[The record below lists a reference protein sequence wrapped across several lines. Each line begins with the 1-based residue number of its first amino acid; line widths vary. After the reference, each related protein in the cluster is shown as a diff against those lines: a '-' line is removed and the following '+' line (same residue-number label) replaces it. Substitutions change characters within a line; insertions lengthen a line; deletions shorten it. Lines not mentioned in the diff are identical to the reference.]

1 MPAMKKPNNSA
12 DNVLVNLLRKRIL
25 WILFGLALFG
35 TLLLIAM
42 PLGIEYGFKRYLLS
56 QGVEQAS
63 VKDVDFN
70 PFTRRLVVKN
80 LIVKKGAEQ
89 VLNVFE
95 AGFTL
100 SWSPFF
106 RKRFVLEKVD
116 LINSTITIEELADGR
131 WQIGGLLP
139 TASEDKSTAPSW
151 GFGLAELQIQNSRVK
166 LRSAQLTTELKIE
179 QAHLTRLRSWRPD
192 QNARLEFRG
201 QLNDGK
207 LQFKGDFSPF
217 GSGTAVGGSVK
228 LSGLTLTP
236 FAQLIAADP
245 STLQGRLDAD
255 VTILGKISA
264 EQKFSYDQT
273 GRVVLHQI
281 RTRFGGLTVAD
292 EVITWDG
299 TVQVKLPAASDA
311 IQIVVA
317 GQLKGKGG
325 FVNPKP
331 DKFAFQHNG
340 LGWNGKFVLNH
351 NTETADLDF
360 DGALTIEKFKMATP
374 ELNLDEK
381 GLLWDGSVRIKIPN
395 SPDALIITTLGKME
409 GKGASLDSP
418 PANFKLQSSGLNW
431 NGEFAFTAK
440 KGTAGVKLDGDLS
453 LAKLEVATPDVLL
466 AEEDLGWSGDF
477 QLLLPEN
484 SAAQRVTTSGSLES
498 RRQRIV
504 LALKNLY
511 LANENL
517 SWKGRFN
524 CGLNDFT
531 AGLAAEGDLSLTDL
545 AITATPKKLKLLAS
559 KAVNFK
565 SIKADADTQFSVA
578 AAKITGLDLISQ
590 TDAPK
595 ESSLFSSS
603 EVQVDTIKIERLKK
617 VSIESVRIVA
627 AKGVLH
633 HKKDGRW
640 RYIEDLAA
648 FLADSRSSAQKKPS
662 PNKVAQKP
670 QPPAKKVDVQP
681 GIQIGSL
688 QIVGDSV
695 VHYEDET
702 VSPTFSTDVRLKEA
716 RVTDI
721 DSEKPDQA
729 SPVSLVAES
738 RKYTHLKLQGN
749 VQPFGERISMDLKG
763 KIKAVELPPLSPYAV
778 KTLGYNLIS
787 GEMDA
792 DIDLKITVGQLKGES
807 DLKLYNPQIEA
818 VDPEK
823 MKSETGRTIPLQ
835 SALKILRDNDNDV
848 RLKIP
853 ISGDVS
859 DPEFSISDA
868 INQAVIKGLTMAT
881 LSYMKY
887 MLGPYGMAIGIV
899 ELGAKAGAKVL
910 TGIRLKPVDF
920 QPSASDL
927 DPAAMEYL
935 DKVAAILKEK
945 KDLRPRLCGW
955 ATESDR
961 TGPRAAA
968 AKNSTAPSSSEPL
981 ETKSAPGRQTAASE
995 DTRLPLGDEAIL
1007 ALAER
1012 RANRIKDILVSQHG
1026 IKNKRI
1032 FICKP
1037 EIDEHPE
1044 AKPRVEIVF

>member
-1 MPAMKKPNNSA
+1 MKKPNKSI
-12 DNVLVNLLRKRIL
+12 DTVLVNLLQKRIL
-25 WILFGLALFG
+25 WIFFGLALLG

-42 PLGIEYGFKRYLLS
+42 PFGIEYGFKRYLLS
-56 QGVEQAS
+56 QGADQADLE
-63 VKDVDFN
+63 DVDFN

-80 LIVKKGAEQ
+80 LILKVGAEQ
-89 VLNVFE
+89 VLNVSE

-106 RKRFVLEKVD
+106 RKRFVLGKVD
-116 LINSTITIEELADGR
+116 LSNSTIIIEEMPDGR
-131 WQIGGLLP
+131 WRIAGLLP
-139 TASEDKSTAPSW
+139 TPSEDKSTGPSW
-151 GFGLAELQIQNSRVK
+151 GFGLAELEIQNSLVK
-166 LRSAQLTTELKIE
+166 LRSAQLATELKIE
-179 QAHLTRLRSWRPD
+179 QARLVRLRSWLPD
-192 QNARLEFRG
+192 QKARLELKG
-201 QLNDGK
+201 KINDGALQFQGDFTTFGSATTVDGALK
-207 LQFKGDFSPF
+207 LQG
-217 GSGTAVGGSVK
+217 
-228 LSGLTLTP
+228 LSLTP
-236 FAQLIAADP
+236 FAQLITADP
-245 STLQGRLDAD
+245 GTLQGRLVSD
-255 VTILGKISA
+255 VRIQTQYSSEKG
-264 EQKFSYDQT
+264 FDFDQS
-273 GRVVLHQI
+273 GRLAITQA
-281 RTRFGGLTVAD
+281 RLRFGDLELAD
-292 EVITWDG
+292 ENFTWDG
-299 TVQVKLPAASDA
+299 SVQVKLPAASD
-311 IQIVVA
+311 ILQIAVA
-317 GQLKGKGG
+317 GKLEGTGG
-325 FVNPKP
+325 FVNPTP
-331 DKFAFQHNG
+331 DKLGFQHKG
-340 LGWNGKFVLNH
+340 LGWNGKFVLDH
-351 NTETADLDF
+351 KTQTADYNF
-360 DGALTIEKFKMATP
+360 DGALALQDFKMAAP
-374 ELNLDEK
+374 EMNLAEEN
-381 GLLWDGSVRIKIPN
+381 LRWDGNVRIAVAAP
-395 SPDALIITTLGKME
+395 SDALNVTAAGKLA

-418 PANFKLQSSGLNW
+418 SANFKVQSSGLDW
-431 NGEFAFTAK
+431 NGEFAFAAK
-440 KGTAGVKLDGDLS
+440 GEAADVKSDGELKF
-453 LAKLEVATPDVLL
+453 AKLEVATLDVLL
-466 AEEDLGWSGDF
+466 AQEDLGWSGDL

-484 SAAQRVTTSGSLES
+484 SAAQRLTTNGSLES
-498 RRQRIV
+498 RRQTI
-504 LALKNLY
+504 ALVRENLNF
-511 LANENL
+511 ANKNL

-524 CGLNDFT
+524 CGLKDFT
-531 AGLAAEGDLSLTDL
+531 AGLNAEGDFSLTEL
-545 AITATPKKLKLLAS
+545 VITATHQKLRLLAS
-559 KAVNFK
+559 KAVNLQA
-565 SIKADADTQFSVA
+565 IKADADTHFSVA
-578 AAKITGLDLISQ
+578 AAKITGLDLVSQ
-590 TDAPK
+590 TDAPE

-617 VSIESVRIVA
+617 VSIESVRIEA

-633 HKKDGRW
+633 HKNDGRW

-648 FLADSRSSAQKKPS
+648 FLADSQSSAQKKPS
-662 PNKVAQKP
+662 PNRLAEKT
-670 QPPAKKVDVQP
+670 QPPAKEADVQP

-688 QIVGDSV
+688 QIAGDSV

-721 DSEKPDQA
+721 NSEKPDQA

-763 KIKAVELPPLSPYAV
+763 KIKAVELPPLSSYAV

-792 DIDLKITVGQLKGES
+792 DIDLKITLGQLKGEG

-823 MKSETGRTIPLQ
+823 MKSEAGRTIPLQ
-835 SALKILRDNDNDV
+835 SALKVLRDNDNDV

-859 DPEFSISDA
+859 DPKFSISDA

-887 MLGPYGMAIGIV
+887 MLGPYGMVIGMI
-899 ELGAKAGAKVL
+899 ELGEKTGAKAL

-920 QPSASDL
+920 QPGASDL

-945 KDLRPRLCGW
+945 KDLRARLCGW

-968 AKNSTAPSSSEPL
+968 AKTSTAPSGAEPL
-981 ETKSAPGRQTAASE
+981 KTKSAPGSQTAASE
-995 DTRLPLGDEAIL
+995 DTRSPLSDEAIL
-1007 ALAER
+1007 ALAEQ
-1012 RANRIKDILVSQHG
+1012 RANRIEDILVSQHG
-1026 IKNKRI
+1026 IKDKRI

>member
-1 MPAMKKPNNSA
+1 MKKPNKSV
-12 DNVLVNLLRKRIL
+12 DTVLVNLLRKRIL

-42 PLGIEYGFKRYLLS
+42 PFGIEYGFKRYLLS
-56 QGVEQAS
+56 QGADQADLE
-63 VKDVDFN
+63 DVNFN
-70 PFTRRLVVKN
+70 PFTGRLVVKN
-80 LIVKKGAEQ
+80 LIVKVGAEQ
-89 VLNVFE
+89 VLNVSE

-100 SWSPFF
+100 DWSPFF
-106 RKRFVLEKVD
+106 KKRFILEKVD
-116 LINSTITIEELADGR
+116 LSNSTITIEELPDGR
-131 WQIGGLLP
+131 WRIGGLSP
-139 TASEDKSTAPSW
+139 APSEDKSTAPSW
-151 GFGLAELQIQNSRVK
+151 GFGLAELQIQNSMVK

-179 QAHLTRLRSWRPD
+179 QARLVRLRSWLPD
-192 QNARLEFRG
+192 QKARLEFRG

-217 GSGTAVGGSVK
+217 GNGTAVDGSVK

-236 FAQLIAADP
+236 FAQVIAADP

-264 EQKFSYDQT
+264 EQRFSYDQK

-292 EVITWDG
+292 EDITWDG

-311 IQIVVA
+311 LQISVA
-317 GQLKGKGG
+317 GQLEGNGG
-325 FVNPKP
+325 FVNPTP
-331 DKFAFQHNG
+331 DKLGFQHKG
-340 LGWNGKFVLNH
+340 LVWNGKFILDRK
-351 NTETADLDF
+351 TQTADYNF
-360 DGALTIEKFKMATP
+360 DGALALQDFKMATP
-374 ELNLDEK
+374 EMNLAEEN
-381 GLLWDGSVRIKIPN
+381 LRWDGNVRIAVPD
-395 SPDALIITTLGKME
+395 SPDALNVTAAGKLA
-409 GKGASLDSP
+409 GKGASGASLDSP
-418 PANFKLQSSGLNW
+418 SANFKLQSSGLDW

-440 KGTAGVKLDGDLS
+440 KETADVKLDGDLKF
-453 LAKLEVATPDVLL
+453 AKLEVATPDVLL
-466 AEEDLGWSGDF
+466 AEEDLGWSGDL

-484 SAAQRVTTSGSLES
+484 SAAQRLTTNGSLES
-498 RRQRIV
+498 RRQRIFLV
-504 LALKNLY
+504 RENLN

-517 SWKGRFN
+517 SWKGRFV
-524 CGLNDFT
+524 CGLQDVT

-545 AITATPKKLKLLAS
+545 AITAAPKKLKLLAS
-559 KAVNFK
+559 KAVNLK
-565 SIKADADTQFSVA
+565 SIKGDAATQFSVA
-578 AAKITGLDLISQ
+578 TAKITGLDLIGQAGSPEK
-590 TDAPK
+590 D
-595 ESSLFSSS
+595 SLFSAS
-603 EVQVDTIKIERLKK
+603 EVQVDTVKLERLKTL
-617 VSIESVRIVA
+617 SIESARIVA

-633 HKKDGRW
+633 HKNDGHW
-640 RYIEDLAA
+640 RYIDDLTA
-648 FLADSRSSAQKKPS
+648 FMADSGSSAQKKPS
-662 PNKVAQKP
+662 QNRAAQKA
-670 QPPAKKVDVQP
+670 QAPAKEEDVEF
-681 GIQIGSL
+681 GIRIGSL
-688 QIVGDSV
+688 EIVGDSV

-702 VSPTFSTDVRLKEA
+702 VSPTFSTEVRLKEA

-721 DSEKPDQA
+721 NSAKPDQA

-763 KIKAVELPPLSPYAV
+763 KIKAVELPPLSSYAA

-792 DIDLKITVGQLKGES
+792 DIDLKIAVGKLQGEGNLKF
-807 DLKLYNPQIEA
+807 YNPIVEA

-823 MKSETGRTIPLQ
+823 MKSEAGRPIPLQ
-835 SALKILRDNDNDV
+835 SALKLLRDNDDDV

-859 DPEFSISDA
+859 DPKFSISDA
-868 INQAVIKGLTMAT
+868 INQAFINGLTMAT

-899 ELGAKAGAKVL
+899 ELGAKFGQKAL

-920 QPSASDL
+920 QPGASDL

-935 DKVAAILKEK
+935 GKVAAILKEK
-945 KDLRPRLCGW
+945 KDLRLRLCGW
-955 ATESDR
+955 ATDSDR
-961 TGPRAAA
+961 MGPREAAA
-968 AKNSTAPSSSEPL
+968 DTPAAPSGAEKSGPDGQIVASKDDHFPL
-981 ETKSAPGRQTAASE
+981 SN
-995 DTRLPLGDEAIL
+995 EAIL
-1007 ALAER
+1007 ALAEQ
-1012 RANRIKDILVSQHG
+1012 RANRIEDILVSQHG

-1032 FICKP
+1032 FICTP